1 MQISPA
7 NRVAER
13 YPTGIG
19 IMLTHMLILLAVFAT
34 VALLAAGAA
43 SMLSNKA
50 TTQIEERLQAHTAV
64 SHLKSAR
71 RDESGLSLLAD
82 PTGGERTFVDEIFDQ
97 FFDLRKF
104 LAQADLDLTPWQFVL
119 LIVSVGGA
127 GFGLAVLSPL
137 PVILAPLVGIGLGS
151 LPVIYAIVQRTRR
164 LRAFAKQLPDALE
177 LIGRALRASHSLA
190 AGCNLV
196 GDEMPEPI
204 RSEFARCYEE
214 QNLGIPLEESL
225 KAMCD
230 RVPNLDLRFFA
241 TAVTIQR
248 QTGGDLAEILDKI
261 GYVIRERFKIWGQ
274 IQALTGEGR
283 LSGVVLLSLPP
294 VLFVVMYRLNADYM
308 MRLFDDPIGHWL
320 LGGAVLLQVL
330 GAIVIKKIVTI
341 RV

>member
-1 MQISPA
+1 MPTGPA
-7 NRVAER
+7 DRVAEL
-13 YPTGIG
+13 YPNGIG
-19 IMLTHMLILLAVFAT
+19 IMLTQMLILLAVFAT

-64 SHLKSAR
+64 SHLKTAR
-71 RDESGLSLLAD
+71 RDENGPSLLAD
-82 PTGGERTFVDEIFDQ
+82 PTGGQRTFVDEIFDQ

-119 LIVSVGGA
+119 LVLSVGGA

-137 PVILAPLVGIGLGS
+137 PVILAPLVGIGLGT
-151 LPVIYAIVQRTRR
+151 LPVVYAVVQRTRR

-177 LIGRALRASHSLA
+177 LIGRALRAGHSLA

-225 KAMCD
+225 QAMCE

-294 VLFVVMYRLNADYM
+294 ILFVVMYRLNADYM
-308 MRLFDDPIGHWL
+308 MRLFEDPIGHWM